1 MKTLIKLIASGF
13 YAGYSP
19 IAPGTLGSLWG
30 VVLYFLFHR
39 HTSAFLFITAFLFIL
54 GFAISERAEVIFNE
68 KDSKKIVIDEMASMC
83 FVYIFIKPEYIML
96 VSGFVLFRF
105 FDIIKP
111 VPARKIEKLSGAK
124 AVMGDDLVAA
134 AYTVLL
140 LLIINSLQ
148 AAGILPVKYM

>member
-1 MKTLIKLIASGF
+1 MKILIKLIASGF

-39 HTSAFLFITAFLFIL
+39 HASVFLSITAFLFVL
-54 GFAISERAEVIFNE
+54 GFLISERAEVIFNE

-83 FVYIFIKPEYIML
+83 LVYIFIKPEYIML

-134 AYTVLL
+134 VYTVLL
-140 LLIINSLQ
+140 LLTINSLQ
-148 AAGILPVKYM
+148 AAGILPVKYI